1 MKKYI
6 LNPLLIL
13 SSPVCAITSLT
24 SCSSDNKIVLANFES
39 YMSSDLI
46 DKYDN
51 DVTFL
56 YYQTNEEIQSKY
68 HRYYDLAIPSTYEVI
83 SLIENKWVQKIDWSW
98 FNLHDNNDNLI
109 TNGEK
114 ALNLFTKP
122 IQDIITSTTTVYANL
137 FNPGEN
143 LLDYCIPYF
152 LQSFMFA
159 YKGEEIPELTNAKN
173 WDEYTNFIG
182 DKTNPNLPD
191 IFKPN
196 KTNRIACVDD
206 GRTFYDLCNLIKNQ
220 KLNPDEPTK
229 WNINPDDEK
238 KSKNE
243 IQKDYQFLTNKFSQN
258 HFYFNSDSQV
268 ILESLSVPTDGNL
281 SAFAYNGDILYA
293 AMGAEI
299 YDPYTPNKFHIDTMD
314 AKPLALDALVIN
326 NKNDNDPKRLDK
338 IYSIVRSMFLDHV
351 DNYIEDEPISSMDDN
366 GNFIYDPMI
375 NFDFVRYTSPF
386 KSIND
391 YVNTDYFK
399 DIDDRLQPDQI
410 ELYKSIY
417 NISINPNVD
426 IYSLIEAPLS
436 DLCKSNMHWAYV
448 EERQKI

>member
-13 SSPVCAITSLT
+13 SLFVCTVTPLT
-24 SCSSDNKIVLANFES
+24 SCSDDNKIVLANFES

-83 SLIENKWVQKIDWSW
+83 SLMENKWVQKIDWSR
-98 FNLHDNNDNLI
+98 FDLHDHDGNPI
-109 TNGEK
+109 TNSTE
-114 ALNLFTKP
+114 ALSLFTEP
-122 IQDIITSTTTVYANL
+122 IQDIIKRITTVYANL

-159 YKGEEIPELTNAKN
+159 YKGEEIPELTKARN

-191 IFKPN
+191 TFKPN
-196 KTNRIACVDD
+196 KTNRIGCIDD

-220 KLNPDEPTK
+220 KLNPDNQTK
-229 WNINPDDEK
+229 WNVNPDNEK
-238 KSKNE
+238 MSKSE
-243 IQKDYQFLTNKFSQN
+243 MQKDYQFLTNKFSQN
-258 HFYFNSDSQV
+258 HFYFNSDSQI
-268 ILESLSVPTDGNL
+268 ILESLSAPTDGNL

-299 YDPYTPNKFHIDTMD
+299 YDPYTPDEFHIDTMD
-314 AKPLALDALVIN
+314 AKPLALDAIVIN
-326 NKNDNDPKRLDK
+326 NKNNNTKKLDK
-338 IYSIVRSMFLDHV
+338 IYSIVKSMFLDHV
-351 DNYIEDEPISSMDDN
+351 DNVEDEPISSMDDD
-366 GNFIYDPMI
+366 GNFIYDPMV

-386 KSIND
+386 RSIDD
-391 YVNTDYFK
+391 YVKTDYFS
-399 DIDDRLQPDQI
+399 DIDDTLEPDQI
-410 ELYKSIY
+410 ELYKNIY
-417 NISINPNVD
+417 NININSHVD
-426 IYSLIEAPLS
+426 IFSLIEAPLS